1 MWSILAACCFF
12 HLREVGP
19 SRLKLKGAVVA
30 LLLALVIGIQTLQQS
45 EAFYDSGRQNTIR
58 RLMPPALRLS
68 PVRDERTFFSEIE
81 QLKTTLD
88 SDRVQARNR
97 DAGK

>member
-1 MWSILAACCFF
+1 
-12 HLREVGP
+12 
-19 SRLKLKGAVVA
+19 
-30 LLLALVIGIQTLQQS
+30 
-45 EAFYDSGRQNTIR
+45 
-58 RLMPPALRLS
+58 MPPALRLA
-68 PVRDERTFFSEIE
+68 PVRDESTFFSAIE